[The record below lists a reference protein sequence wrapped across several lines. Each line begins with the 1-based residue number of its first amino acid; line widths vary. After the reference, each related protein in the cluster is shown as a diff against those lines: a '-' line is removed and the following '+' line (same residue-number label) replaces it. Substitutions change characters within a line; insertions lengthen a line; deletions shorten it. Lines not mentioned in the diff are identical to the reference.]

1 MRATISQSRL
11 DVLQVRRRAVQVFNW
26 SKLK

>member
-11 DVLQVRRRAVQVFNW
+11 DILQVRRRTVQVFNR
-26 SKLK
+26 SKLI